1 MNILTKIT
9 GTRAQEHK
17 STRAYGLRS
26 CRNGFILPLVIIV
39 VVILSALATGL
50 IMASFGARLQAI
62 RTKND
67 TAAMLAAEAGYEK
80 GIFWMSKQSDILGS
94 LQDGSNTGTIDLP
107 GGSCSYTVDF
117 DDYIGAKPV
126 FKITS
131 TGLSGSST
139 RVVDVAV
146 VQEVTGWVMGKC
158 RVPSGPASSD
168 TNPVYFANGEIL
180 DIPIHINNLK
190 DSPDQRDIYIQ
201 DGAHPRFLQ
210 KVEMGEPQ
218 KTPGGSDKYDSIMA
232 LFEDGIYFDQPNVRI
247 TDEAVVRSKVNRF
260 RDSTNP
266 LYRFTPAG
274 TANVLTPRSDA
285 VQLEF
290 YVDAGVGKVKITNNC
305 TVECNNGGTNDYNI
319 VAGSNPMTYNKY
331 PIYAYHLA
339 PDFETS
345 NIVNIEDTYVRQ
357 HFGSKESEPGGQIF
371 VNGNVVIGGNR
382 TPDTNQVVKGKMTVV
397 ATGNIW
403 IADAIVVDDADKT
416 LRDVNGMPTK
426 NNPNVLGLIAQRVV
440 KIIDPC
446 LSLGC
451 PNSVSDRIYP
461 TNPAKTHSYRP
472 VADANGVTL
481 GDRVLPHSMIIEAA
495 ITVGGGGWGAENV
508 DDPPRGRREKGPGKQ
523 DYLVVRGTLSESI
536 RGVVGKVGND
546 GYLKQYYL
554 DKRLLEGILPGD
566 IWFGGKYVPA
576 PAGWHDYRP
585 AGP

>member
-1 MNILTKIT
+1 
-9 GTRAQEHK
+9 
-17 STRAYGLRS
+17 LRS